1 MKKLLLAF
9 AAAAVF
15 FAGADEEYEFDKIAD
30 WLPTKGVTQKGGN
43 LVVKNQVMLR
53 SKKMFDIQSG
63 KVYKLEF
70 EAKRLEG
77 KAPLI
82 FAGFE
87 LFRENGKTPVSS
99 EHVNGSAATFCTVV
113 KDVKKGDTVVY
124 LDANAGKWRKISNSY
139 LAPGAKKDFSDLP
152 NYRILYFPVKEI
164 EKCPE
169 GYKFTLLRPIAGP
182 VAKGTAV
189 RQHISGGYMYAAG
202 YKALKGDD
210 FVKFQGVVKDI
221 LPAGPGYPSNK
232 WTSYASKAR
241 IIILVNW
248 GREPGVTELKDI
260 ELEIDNKK

>member
-1 MKKLLLAF
+1 MKKFLLTF
-9 AAAAVF
+9 TVAAAF
-15 FAGADEEYEFDKIAD
+15 FAGADEEYEFDRVSD
-30 WLPTKGVTQKGGN
+30 WLPTKGLTQKGEN
-43 LVVKNQVMLR
+43 LVAKNQVILR
-53 SKKMFDIQSG
+53 SKKMFDIQPG

-70 EAKRLEG
+70 EAKKLSEN
-77 KAPLI
+77 APLI

-87 LFRENGKTPVSS
+87 LFRADGKTPVSA
-99 EHVNGSAATFCTVV
+99 EHVNGSNATLSTVV

-124 LDANAGKWRKISNSY
+124 LDGAAEKWRKISNSY
-139 LAPGAKKDFSDLP
+139 LATGAKKDYSDLP
-152 NYRILYFPVKEI
+152 NYRILNFPVKNI

-182 VAKGTAV
+182 VVKGTTV

-202 YKALKGDD
+202 YKALKGDN
-210 FVKFQGVVKDI
+210 FVKFKGIVKDI
-221 LPAGPGYPSNK
+221 LPAGPGFPATK

-248 GREPGVTELKDI
+248 GRQGGITELKDI